1 MRLIVI
7 SSSRTVENETEIVTQ
22 FFESGLKTFHLRKR
36 RFSRGKTKQF
46 INSIPKMYHDRIVLH
61 YHHTLARKY
70 NLKGI
75 HLSKSH
81 KKKQLKTWLILKFLR
96 FSNPNI
102 EVSTSYNNI
111 GQLLEPNRTYKY
123 SYVFLS
129 PVFDS
134 LSSKF
139 QSGFTENSLRTAL
152 EKSEYKVIARGGVDV
167 EAIEKAHRIGF
178 EGLAFYSAIW
188 KKKDATTE
196 FLRAIEKYKSSNIS
210 IE

>member
-7 SSSRTVENETEIVTQ
+7 SSSRTIENETEIITQ
-22 FFESGLKTFHLRKR
+22 FFESGLQTFHLRKR
-36 RFSRGKTKQF
+36 WLSSSRTKKI
-46 INSIPKMYHDRIVLH
+46 INGIPQQYHNRIVLH
-61 YHHTLARKY
+61 YNHLLARKY
-70 NLKGI
+70 KLKGI

-81 KKKQLKTWLILKFLR
+81 KKKKIKTWLILKILR

-111 GQLLEPNRTYKY
+111 GQLMEINKTYNY

-139 QSGFTENSLRTAL
+139 QSGFTENSLSAAL
-152 EKSEYKVIARGGVDV
+152 QKTQYKVVARGGVDM
-167 EAIEKAHRIGF
+167 EALEKASRIGF
-178 EGLAFYSAIW
+178 EGLAFYSSIW
-188 KKKDATTE
+188 KKKDPSAE
-196 FLRAIEKYKSSNIS
+196 FHKTLDRFKELNIPIE
-210 IE
+210 